1 MASRD
6 GRELD
11 RMFDQALSRRE
22 LLRRGGV
29 GAGSV
34 AFAALLAA
42 CSKDKTTSGS
52 SSGATGGSG
61 LTSPPASGAGVNM
74 DDLVAAAN
82 DEGALNT
89 IALPPDWANYGEI
102 MSTFQSKYPDITLTN
117 ANPNGS
123 SSDELTSVKTLSG
136 QDRAP
141 DVLDVGPPFAL
152 QGVQESLFT
161 PYKVSTWDSIPDNL
175 KDANGMWAGDYW
187 GAIAF
192 GTNTDVASNPPQAWA
207 DLTKPEYKGQVAMNG
222 DPRTSGSAFAGVFA
236 ASLAN
241 GGSLDDIQPGIDFF
255 GHLKDIGNYITVD
268 ATPGTVAKGETPITI
283 DWDYLQLAY
292 NKEFSGQ
299 ITWQVTVPTDG
310 VFGNNYCQAI
320 NATAPNPYAARLW
333 EEFLYSDEGQLLWL
347 KGYSHP
353 VRFQDLSDR
362 GVIPAGPAGR
372 ASHRRP
378 RTRTCSSPPGIRPR
392 RRRRRSR
399 TIGRRRSVSSRGT
412 GVIEAEAKAPAD
424 TKPRKVRRL
433 AWLGVVPFFLFT
445 FAFLIYPSA
454 VDPDRSVPERAGAVH
469 DGAHPQAA
477 DARHDRGVLDEHQAE
492 RRHGAPRRA
501 DGLPHGVRRR
511 LALDAPLGA
520 VGAHHVL
527 RRGGELRRSAARVRV
542 HRDARRDGHHHEAA
556 EGCVRHRSLRRGL
569 LALLV
574 RRPGDRL
581 SLFPDPTDDPRDRAG
596 ARRPSSRVA
605 RGRR

>member
-42 CSKDKTTSGS
+42 CSKDKTTSG

-175 KDANGMWAGDYW
+175 KDADGMWAGDYW

-362 GVIPAGPAGR
+362 GVIPQDLLDALPPA
-372 ASHRRP
+372 ASYADVQFP
-378 RTRTCSSPPGIRPR
+378 
-392 RRRRRSR
+392 
-399 TIGRRRSVSSRGT
+399 T
-412 GVIEAEAKAPAD
+412 GDQTEAATKAIQDNWA
-424 TKPRKVRRL
+424 
-433 AWLGVVPFFLFT
+433 
-445 FAFLIYPSA
+445 SA
-454 VDPDRSVPERAGAVH
+454 V
-469 DGAHPQAA
+469 
-477 DARHDRGVLDEHQAE
+477 
-492 RRHGAPRRA
+492 
-501 DGLPHGVRRR
+501 GL
-511 LALDAPLGA
+511 
-520 VGAHHVL
+520 
-527 RRGGELRRSAARVRV
+527 
-542 HRDARRDGHHHEAA
+542 
-556 EGCVRHRSLRRGL
+556 
-569 LALLV
+569 
-574 RRPGDRL
+574 
-581 SLFPDPTDDPRDRAG
+581 
-596 ARRPSSRVA
+596 
-605 RGRR
+605 